1 MKISEQDIAKG
12 AGALLIGAIEA
23 EFTNS
28 RYSKEAKPALE
39 QQLYSYSSVIQ
50 QNLADIIQRLR
61 NEYTGT
67 MIPKASMVLGAVRWV
82 QARAAYAEAAG
93 KVEQPDTTTPGK
105 RPATGQEI
113 DLLVRA
119 YHDHGAAYAGK
130 LSKWM
135 ESGERDYTEIDARL
149 SPREQL
155 PEDGLLSQVAR
166 VNRFF

>member
-1 MKISEQDIAKG
+1 MKISEEDIAKG
-12 AGALLIGAIEA
+12 AGSLLIGAIEA

-39 QQLYSYSSVIQ
+39 QQLYAYSSVIQ
-50 QNLADIIQRLR
+50 QHLADILERLR

-82 QARAAYAEAAG
+82 QKRLAYAEAASNR
-93 KVEQPDTTTPGK
+93 EESDTTTPGK

-113 DLLVRA
+113 DLLIRA
-119 YHDHGAAYAGK
+119 NAFHGAAYAKK
-130 LSKWM
+130 LVEWM

-149 SPREQL
+149 SPRSEIS
-155 PEDGLLSQVAR
+155 EDDLLSKVER
-166 VNRFF
+166 VSRFV